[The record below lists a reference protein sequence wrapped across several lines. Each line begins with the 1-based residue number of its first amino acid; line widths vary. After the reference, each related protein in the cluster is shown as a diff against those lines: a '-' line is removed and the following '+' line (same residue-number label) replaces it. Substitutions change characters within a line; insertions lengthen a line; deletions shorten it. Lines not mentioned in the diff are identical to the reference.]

1 MGQTTPVKTTSTKI
15 SSAQAKMAHKL
26 HDEERIHRSIII
38 DRSPAEIYTF
48 FRNFSNLPYFM
59 KDLVALTVNSETM
72 SHWVV
77 QLEHGPK
84 VEWDAEITEEKY
96 AEMISWK
103 TVGKTEVQQAGSIW
117 FTKAPRNLGTI
128 VRLHMAYSIPAG
140 RVGKLATQLV
150 GEDPD
155 SILLT
160 NLSRLKAY
168 LETGEVPTTKGQ
180 PSGREEDLTPEMKH

>member
-1 MGQTTPVKTTSTKI
+1 MENMNQIKPVSPDTS
-15 SSAQAKMAHKL
+15 QLKMARKL
-26 HDEERIHRSIII
+26 KDEEKIHRSITINK
-38 DRSPAEIYTF
+38 SPAEIFTF
-48 FRNFSNLPYFM
+48 FRNFGNLPYFM
-59 KDLVALTVNSETM
+59 KDLVSVLVSSETM

-96 AEMISWK
+96 AETISWR
-103 TVGKTEVQQAGSIW
+103 TIGKTEVQQAGTIW
-117 FTKAPRNLGTI
+117 FSKAPQDYGTV
-128 VRLHMAYSIPAG
+128 VRLHMAYTIPAG
-140 RVGKLATQLV
+140 KIGKLATLLV

-155 SILLT
+155 SIMLT

-180 PSGREEDLTPEMKH
+180 PSGRQEDLAPEMKH